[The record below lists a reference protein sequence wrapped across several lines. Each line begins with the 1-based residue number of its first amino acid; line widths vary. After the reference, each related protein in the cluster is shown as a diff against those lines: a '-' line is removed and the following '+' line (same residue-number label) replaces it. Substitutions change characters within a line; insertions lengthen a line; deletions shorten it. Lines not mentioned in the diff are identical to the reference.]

1 MAEGRKPVDE
11 AEAEANRIVR
21 AKDFDASGFIWKG
34 VKERR
39 LSRVIRGLNIM
50 TLKKRTASLARRA
63 LRRLGFPV
71 E

>member
-1 MAEGRKPVDE
+1 MAKRRKPEDE

-21 AKDFDASGFIWKG
+21 AENFDASGFIWKR

-39 LSRVIRGLNIM
+39 LSRVIRGLNNL
-50 TLKKRTASLARRA
+50 TLKKGTASLARRA